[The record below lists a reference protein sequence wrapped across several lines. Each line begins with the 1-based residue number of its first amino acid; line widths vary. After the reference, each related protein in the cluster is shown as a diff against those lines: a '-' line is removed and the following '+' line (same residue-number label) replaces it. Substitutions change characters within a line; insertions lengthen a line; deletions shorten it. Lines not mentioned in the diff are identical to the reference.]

1 MAVKPSRREA
11 QLIAELSAWSKKISS
26 PLRQDQQQLE
36 VAGRR
41 MLRIREE
48 VAKIRLAQ
56 GRPHFDGEA
65 IEFGR

>member
-1 MAVKPSRREA
+1 MTSRREA
-11 QLIAELSAWSKKISS
+11 QLIAELNAWQSKISG
-26 PLRQDQQQLE
+26 PLTQDQNQLD

-41 MLRIREE
+41 MLRVREE
-48 VAKIRLAQ
+48 VANIRSAQ

>member
-1 MAVKPSRREA
+1 MVSRREA
-11 QLIAELSAWSKKISS
+11 RLIAELSAWSKKISG
-26 PLRQDQQQLE
+26 PLTQDQNQLD

-48 VAKIRLAQ
+48 VARIRSAQ